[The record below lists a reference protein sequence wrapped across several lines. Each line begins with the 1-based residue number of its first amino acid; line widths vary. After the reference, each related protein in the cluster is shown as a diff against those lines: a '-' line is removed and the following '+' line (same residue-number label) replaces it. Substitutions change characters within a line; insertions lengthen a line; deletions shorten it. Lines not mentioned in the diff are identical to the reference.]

1 MERVLFSAK
10 LAGWRHRRVASA
22 QLSCLQALHGVARSV
37 RGLATPLGML
47 VAVQTGSFGRAGMI
61 ELRQLRRTYHVGGQ
75 TIHALD
81 GVDLDIA
88 EGEFLAIMG
97 RSGSGKSTLLNM
109 LGCMDRPDGGTYR
122 LDDKAVSDMDDDELS
137 AFRNGYIGF
146 IFQSFHL
153 LPRLTTLENVL
164 LPRRYHPDG
173 AGPEDEARARHL
185 LERVDLGTRLDHK
198 PNELSGG
205 QRQRVAIAR
214 SLINEPRLLLAD
226 EPTGNLD
233 SSTSDAIMDLLKE
246 LNRDGQT
253 IVMVTHEQEI
263 ADYAGRQV
271 DMRDGNIVRETTH
284 A

>member
-1 MERVLFSAK
+1 
-10 LAGWRHRRVASA
+10 
-22 QLSCLQALHGVARSV
+22 
-37 RGLATPLGML
+37 
-47 VAVQTGSFGRAGMI
+47 MI
-61 ELRQLRRTYHVGGQ
+61 ELHKLRRTYHVGGQ
-75 TIHALD
+75 TINALD

-88 EGEFLAIMG
+88 ESEFLAIMG

-109 LGCMDRPDGGTYR
+109 LGCMDRPDGGSYR
-122 LDDKAVSDMDDDELS
+122 LDSKAVSEMNDDELS
-137 AFRNGYIGF
+137 EFRNRYIGF

-164 LPRRYHPDG
+164 LPRRYHEHG
-173 AGPEDEARARHL
+173 QQEDDVVRAKAL
-185 LERVDLGTRLDHK
+185 LDRVDLGTRMDHK

-233 SSTSDAIMDLLKE
+233 SRTSDAIMDLLKE
-246 LNRDGQT
+246 LNSDGQT

-263 ADYAGRQV
+263 ADFANRQV
-271 DMRDGNIVRETTH
+271 DMMDGSILRETRRET
-284 A
+284 

>member
-1 MERVLFSAK
+1 MISLQK
-10 LAGWRHRRVASA
+10 IHRS
-22 QLSCLQALHGVARSV
+22 
-37 RGLATPLGML
+37 
-47 VAVQTGSFGRAGMI
+47 
-61 ELRQLRRTYHVGGQ
+61 YHVGGQ

-81 GVDLDIA
+81 AVDLDIA

-109 LGCMDRPDGGTYR
+109 LGCMDRPDGGRYL
-122 LDDKAVSDMDDDELS
+122 LDERAVSDMDDDELS
-137 AFRNGYIGF
+137 AFRNRYIGF

-164 LPRRYHPDG
+164 LPRRYHVDG
-173 AGPEDEARARHL
+173 QQPADQERAGRL
-185 LERVDLGTRLDHK
+185 LDRVGLGDRLQHK

-214 SLINEPRLLLAD
+214 ALINEPRLVLAD

-233 SSTSDAIMDLLKE
+233 SRTSDDIMSLLQE
-246 LNRDGQT
+246 LNGEGQT
-253 IVMVTHEQEI
+253 IVMVTHEPDIATWASREI
-263 ADYAGRQV
+263 QMMDGR
-271 DMRDGNIVRETTH
+271 IHAETTH

>member
-1 MERVLFSAK
+1 
-10 LAGWRHRRVASA
+10 
-22 QLSCLQALHGVARSV
+22 
-37 RGLATPLGML
+37 
-47 VAVQTGSFGRAGMI
+47 MI
-61 ELRQLRRTYHVGGQ
+61 DIRELRRTYHVGGQ

-81 GVDLDIA
+81 GVDMHID

-109 LGCMDRPDGGTYR
+109 LGCMDRPDGGSYH
-122 LDDKAVSDMDDDELS
+122 LDDKAVSEMDDDELS
-137 AFRNGYIGF
+137 AFRNRYIGF

-164 LPRRYHPDG
+164 LPRRYHNEG
-173 AGPEDEARARHL
+173 FREEDEARARRL
-185 LERVDLGTRLDHK
+185 LERVDLGERLDHK

-233 SSTSDAIMDLLKE
+233 SRTSDAIMDLLQE

-253 IVMVTHEQEI
+253 IVMVTHEQDI
-263 ADYAGRQV
+263 ADFASRQIN
-271 DMRDGNIVRETTH
+271 MMDGNILSEVAH

>member
-1 MERVLFSAK
+1 
-10 LAGWRHRRVASA
+10 
-22 QLSCLQALHGVARSV
+22 
-37 RGLATPLGML
+37 
-47 VAVQTGSFGRAGMI
+47 MI
-61 ELRQLRRTYHVGGQ
+61 ELQDIRRTYKVGGQ
-75 TIHALD
+75 TINALD
-81 GVDLDIA
+81 GVCLDIA

-109 LGCMDRPDGGTYR
+109 LGCMDRPDGGEYR
-122 LDDKAVSDMDDDELS
+122 LDGQAVSAMDDDQLS
-137 AFRNGYIGF
+137 EFRNRYIGF

-164 LPRRYHPDG
+164 LPRRYHDEG
-173 AGPEDEARARHL
+173 FREEDIERAREL
-185 LERVDLGTRLDHK
+185 LGRVDLGDRLDHR

-214 SLINEPRLLLAD
+214 ALINQPRLLLAD

-233 SSTSDAIMDLLKE
+233 SRTSDAIMGQLQE

-263 ADYAGRQV
+263 ADFASRQIHMV
-271 DMRDGNIVRETTH
+271 DGKIIRETRD
-284 A
+284 AA

>member
-1 MERVLFSAK
+1 
-10 LAGWRHRRVASA
+10 
-22 QLSCLQALHGVARSV
+22 
-37 RGLATPLGML
+37 
-47 VAVQTGSFGRAGMI
+47 MI
-61 ELRQLRRTYHVGGQ
+61 ELRNLRRTYHVGGQ
-75 TIHALD
+75 TINALD
-81 GVDLDIA
+81 GVDLDID

-122 LDDKAVSDMDDDELS
+122 LDDKAVSEMDDDELS
-137 AFRNGYIGF
+137 AFRNRYIGF

-164 LPRRYHPDG
+164 LPRRYHTEG
-173 AGPEDEARARHL
+173 FREEDEARARDL
-185 LERVDLGTRLDHK
+185 LARVDLGERLDHK
-198 PNELSGG
+198 TNELSGG

-233 SSTSDAIMDLLKE
+233 SRTSDAIMDLLRE
-246 LNRDGQT
+246 LNQDGQT
-253 IVMVTHEQEI
+253 IVMVTHEPDI
-263 ADYAGRQV
+263 AEYAGRQV
-271 DMRDGNIVRETTH
+271 HMMDGSILRETAH

>member
-1 MERVLFSAK
+1 
-10 LAGWRHRRVASA
+10 
-22 QLSCLQALHGVARSV
+22 
-37 RGLATPLGML
+37 
-47 VAVQTGSFGRAGMI
+47 MI
-61 ELRQLRRTYHVGGQ
+61 ELRNLRRTYHVGGQ
-75 TIHALD
+75 TINALD
-81 GVDLDIA
+81 GVDLDIG

-109 LGCMDRPDGGTYR
+109 LGCMDRPDGGSYR
-122 LDDKAVSDMDDDELS
+122 LDEKAVSEMDDDELS
-137 AFRNGYIGF
+137 AFRNRYIGF

-164 LPRRYHPDG
+164 LPRRYHTDG
-173 AGPEDEARARHL
+173 YREEDEARARDL
-185 LERVDLGTRLDHK
+185 LARVDLGERLDHK

-233 SSTSDAIMDLLKE
+233 SRTSDAIMELLSE

-253 IVMVTHEQEI
+253 IVMVTHEPDI
-263 ADYAGRQV
+263 AEFAGRQV
-271 DMRDGNIVRETTH
+271 HMMDGNILRETAH

>member
-1 MERVLFSAK
+1 VINL
-10 LAGWRHRRVASA
+10 HNIRRS
-22 QLSCLQALHGVARSV
+22 
-37 RGLATPLGML
+37 
-47 VAVQTGSFGRAGMI
+47 
-61 ELRQLRRTYHVGGQ
+61 YYVGGQ

-81 GVDLDIA
+81 DVDLEIG

-109 LGCMDRPDGGTYR
+109 LGCMDRPDSGQYL
-122 LDDKAVSDMDDDELS
+122 LDGQAVSDMDDDQLS
-137 AFRNGYIGF
+137 EFRNRYIGF

-164 LPRRYHPDG
+164 LPRRYHDDG
-173 AGPEDEARARHL
+173 QREQDLERAAEL
-185 LERVDLGTRLDHK
+185 LERVHLGDRSHHK

-214 SLINEPRLLLAD
+214 ALINQPRLLLAD

-233 SSTSDAIMDLLKE
+233 SRTSDAIMDLLNE
-246 LNRDGQT
+246 LNSDGQT
-253 IVMVTHEQEI
+253 IVMVTHEPDIAAFARREI
-263 ADYAGRQV
+263 NMMDGRIQ
-271 DMRDGNIVRETTH
+271 DELAH

>member
-1 MERVLFSAK
+1 
-10 LAGWRHRRVASA
+10 
-22 QLSCLQALHGVARSV
+22 
-37 RGLATPLGML
+37 
-47 VAVQTGSFGRAGMI
+47 MI
-61 ELRQLRRTYHVGGQ
+61 DLRELRRTYHVGGQ

-81 GVDLDIA
+81 GVDLHIG

-109 LGCMDRPDGGTYR
+109 LGCMDRPDDGSYR
-122 LDDKAVSDMDDDELS
+122 LDDEAVSAMDDDALS
-137 AFRNGYIGF
+137 AFRNRYIGF

-153 LPRLTTLENVL
+153 LPRLTALENVL
-164 LPRRYHPDG
+164 LPRRYHTEG
-173 AGPEDEARARHL
+173 YREEDEARARDL
-185 LERVDLGTRLDHK
+185 LERVDLGERLDHR

-233 SSTSDAIMDLLKE
+233 SRTSDSIMDLLQE

-253 IVMVTHEQEI
+253 IVMVTHEQDI

-271 DMRDGNIVRETTH
+271 HMMDGNILREVAH